1 MPMLSSVP
9 THANRAGWRHWV
21 HGQTRKCRRLGNLI
35 TASIVRRTPERDSRF
50 KTSTTRN
57 DTIKPT
63 SWSPYRQNIKSDGFI
78 SPSQLF
84 FLRFNRRIRF
94 PFFYSPNIPVENMRI
109 KGGEGGT
116 DSPSIPVCVRWL
128 YLRQKSGAVR
138 LPGGVGVTLR
148 CADLLISWR
157 NESDSRHN
165 KQTNEKNGINDGN
178 KEAAAMRSPTGSTSR
193 RLNAA
198 ISSI

>member
-84 FLRFNRRIRF
+84 FYGLIDESGLLFLFTEYSSWKHANKRGRGRDRF
-94 PFFYSPNIPVENMRI
+94 PIYSCLCAVALSEAKI
-109 KGGEGGT
+109 GS
-116 DSPSIPVCVRWL
+116 SPPPRRSWCNFTVRWFAHFMTEWI
-128 YLRQKSGAVR
+128 RQPAQ
-138 LPGGVGVTLR
+138 
-148 CADLLISWR
+148 
-157 NESDSRHN
+157 
-165 KQTNEKNGINDGN
+165 QTNKREKWNQWW
-178 KEAAAMRSPTGSTSR
+178 K
-193 RLNAA
+193 
-198 ISSI
+198 